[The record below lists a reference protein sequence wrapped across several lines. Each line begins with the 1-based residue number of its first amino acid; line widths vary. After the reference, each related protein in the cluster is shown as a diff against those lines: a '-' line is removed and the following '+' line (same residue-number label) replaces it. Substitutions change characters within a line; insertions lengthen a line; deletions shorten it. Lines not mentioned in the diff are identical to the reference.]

1 MDITYSILICTYNPD
16 LRLLSRCLKAVK
28 HLKNDGIT
36 YEVILV
42 DNNSKPALADLVEI
56 RAQVAE
62 IPGFRVIREERA
74 GLVHARTAG
83 IQQAQGNF
91 IVFFDDDNEPE
102 ERYLEQLTILRQQYP
117 HVGAW
122 GPGKVQVDFVDGIDE
137 TLKSAAT
144 KLFQQ
149 RDDQFLAYAHQR
161 TWQPCYPFG
170 TGLCVKKE
178 HAVKYT
184 ELIQAGRLTLTG
196 RSGVTLA
203 SGDDTQLVLCVIL
216 ANEAAGVSP
225 TLRIVH
231 MIPKKRTSFSYLK
244 KLIAGTLMT
253 YETSIKQMFPE
264 YLVNGGNVPE
274 QGFALSFKIYRK
286 LLKAKISAKP
296 GKMLRLVE
304 YVSVLSGHY
313 LALGK
318 PAPSVLN
325 RFLKQ
330 NVN

>member
-28 HLKNDGIT
+28 RLKSDGIT

-42 DNNSKPALADLVEI
+42 DNNSTPTLVDLVEI
-56 RAQVAE
+56 REQAAE
-62 IPGFRVIREERA
+62 IPGFRIIREEQA

-83 IQQAQGNF
+83 IQQAHGNF

-102 ERYLEQLTILRQQYP
+102 EHYLERLTILRRQYP

-122 GPGKVQVDFVDGIDE
+122 GPGKVQVDFVDGIEDA
-137 TLKSAAT
+137 LKDAAT

-170 TGLCVKKE
+170 TGLCIKKE

-184 ELIQAGRLTLTG
+184 ELIQAGKLTLTG
-196 RSGVTLA
+196 RSGATLA

-231 MIPKKRTSFSYLK
+231 MVPSKRTGFEYLK
-244 KLIAGTLMT
+244 KLVVGTHICFDL
-253 YETSIKQMFPE
+253 SIKQIFPE
-264 YLVNGGNVPE
+264 HPIYFGKEIRRSLST
-274 QGFALSFKIYRK
+274 SFKVLKKILKARLSRNPERKLKIIEELSLLMGAYLATGQRPPIDIYRSIK
-286 LLKAKISAKP
+286 
-296 GKMLRLVE
+296 KM
-304 YVSVLSGHY
+304 
-313 LALGK
+313 
-318 PAPSVLN
+318 
-325 RFLKQ
+325 
-330 NVN
+330 